1 MNPLELINLYATPI
15 TAKDKNDAIAL
26 EVATNFSLRKT
37 LLTHSR
43 FKQAIT
49 QIAELHQHSK
59 SNNVGGG
66 LLVTG
71 PSGVGKTTILQHYL
85 DQFPRIKAQ
94 QKTIIPVLHVVT
106 PASPTV
112 KSFAEAILLALGDPM
127 AQRGSAEQ
135 KTFRIYQLL
144 EACEVEIMLIDEIQH
159 FYYAHSIVEF
169 RRITDWLKNMISLS
183 GLGVVLF
190 GLEEAEMVV
199 FSNEQLARRFSSRLH
214 IAAFK
219 LTDEQDFKEFRAAL
233 KGLQEVLPIPVE
245 APLFE
250 ANLARR
256 FLVASG
262 GLLDYVRKV
271 LEGAVV
277 VAARAGLK
285 QLDLQTYAAGFR
297 NNVWPEVSDRL
308 NPFHPESPLRP
319 FTKPGEPFYSGEK
332 RNAIGSPLARRNIN
346 KPQGRE

>member
-15 TAKDKNDAIAL
+15 TANDKNDAIAL

-85 DQFPRIKAQ
+85 EHFPRIKAQ

-144 EACEVEIMLIDEIQH
+144 EACEVEILLIDEIQH

-169 RRITDWLKNMISLS
+169 RRI
-183 GLGVVLF
+183 
-190 GLEEAEMVV
+190 LEM
-199 FSNEQLARRFSSRLH
+199 
-214 IAAFK
+214 K
-219 LTDEQDFKEFRAAL
+219 
-233 KGLQEVLPIPVE
+233 
-245 APLFE
+245 
-250 ANLARR
+250 
-256 FLVASG
+256 
-262 GLLDYVRKV
+262 
-271 LEGAVV
+271 
-277 VAARAGLK
+277 
-285 QLDLQTYAAGFR
+285 
-297 NNVWPEVSDRL
+297 W
-308 NPFHPESPLRP
+308 
-319 FTKPGEPFYSGEK
+319 
-332 RNAIGSPLARRNIN
+332 
-346 KPQGRE
+346 

>member
-1 MNPLELINLYATPI
+1 MNPLDIINLYASN
-15 TAKDKNDAIAL
+15 TAVKNHLGAIAL
-26 EVATNFSLRKT
+26 DEATSFSLRKT
-37 LLTHSR
+37 LLTHNR

-66 LLVTG
+66 LLITG
-71 PSGVGKTTILQHYL
+71 PSGVGKTTLLQHYL
-85 DQFPRIKAQ
+85 DYFPRIKAQ
-94 QKTIIPVLHVVT
+94 QKTVIPVMYVVT

-144 EACEVEIMLIDEIQH
+144 EACEVEILLIDEIQH

-169 RRITDWLKNMISLS
+169 RRISDWLKNMISIS

-199 FSNEQLARRFSSRLH
+199 FSSEQLARRFSSRLY
-214 IAAFK
+214 IAPFK
-219 LTDEQDFKEFRAAL
+219 LSDEQDFKEFRAVL
-233 KGLQEVLPIPVE
+233 KGFQEVLPLAVE
-245 APLFE
+245 EPLYE
-250 ANLARR
+250 SNLARR
-256 FLVASG
+256 FLVASN

-271 LEGAVV
+271 LEGALV
-277 VAARAGLK
+277 VAGRAGLN
-285 QLDLQTYAAGFR
+285 QLDLQVYAAGFR

-319 FTKPGEPFYSGEK
+319 LTKPGEPFYAGEK
-332 RNAIGSPLARRNIN
+332 RNAIGSPLARRQIN
-346 KPQGRE
+346 KPQRRE